1 MKNQLVMIAI
11 ILFMLTD
18 NDKRHKFII
27 SLGFV
32 THAFLFDRIPAAHGL
47 LMKIRSIS
55 IIAPAILGRLWK
67 QFNSN
72 DESIEHPKVSVEI

>member
-1 MKNQLVMIAI
+1 MP
-11 ILFMLTD
+11 TD

-32 THAFLFDRIPAAHGL
+32 THAFLLDRIPAACGI

-55 IIAPAILGRLWK
+55 IIEPAILGRLRK

-72 DESIEHPKVSVEI
+72 DETIEHPKVSVEI

>member
-11 ILFMLTD
+11 VLFMPT
-18 NDKRHKFII
+18 NNNKRHKFII

-32 THAFLFDRIPAAHGL
+32 THAFLLDRIPAARGI

-55 IIAPAILGRLWK
+55 IIEPAILGRLRK

-72 DESIEHPKVSVEI
+72 DETIEHPKVSVEI